1 MIRPAP
7 GIVTQGCMPQGVRI
21 TPGVALWSPSVV
33 VITDDAVSSNWMISG
48 SSGSVT
54 QMFAPVSKRKG
65 SFSLLAFSLTAL
77 TEMDCDVQHLIGI
90 DVYPF
95 FMESISWIAV
105 SMHLESILI
114 DAVCL

>member
-1 MIRPAP
+1 
-7 GIVTQGCMPQGVRI
+7 
-21 TPGVALWSPSVV
+21 
-33 VITDDAVSSNWMISG
+33 
-48 SSGSVT
+48 
-54 QMFAPVSKRKG
+54 MFAPVSKRKG

-95 FMESISWIAV
+95 LMESISWMAV

-114 DAVCL
+114 DAVCLCVLDVSLHVHVIAYSCFVYMFCCSYIS